1 MRVTRAAGPS
11 PDVDHRAVAEA
22 TALTVV
28 YVAYGIDRLNLDWIP
43 GETSVVI
50 VHNDER
56 LATPERPGTVSLRP
70 GANLGFGAGVN
81 RALEVVT
88 TPRVLLCNPDTRLAP
103 AHFTALAGAPPDD
116 VAAVPLVEPDGTPNS
131 VINRY
136 WHPMAFTA
144 TALRLGRFAPRGS
157 ARRSVLTRS
166 LGRWGRSHRDSL
178 HHVAGSWP
186 LVERWATAAVV
197 AAPTEALRAIGGFDD
212 DYFLYYEDVDLQQ
225 RLARRFPTMRVHLLD
240 VEPAIHEVGGSDSG
254 PASPVARHRL
264 HAALTYARRQD
275 GAAWAMAGALVA
287 VAAGWR
293 R

>member
-1 MRVTRAAGPS
+1 MWVTRAAGPS
-11 PDVDHRAVAEA
+11 LDVDERASAEQA
-22 TALTVV
+22 ALTVV

-43 GETSVVI
+43 SETSVVI

-56 LATPERPGTVSLRP
+56 LQASDRPETVSIHP

-88 TPRVLLCNPDTRLAP
+88 TPRVVLCNPDTRLAP
-103 AHFTALAGAPPDD
+103 AHFTALAEAPPDD
-116 VAAVPLVEPDGTPNS
+116 VAAVPLIERDGTPNS
-131 VINRY
+131 VINQY

-157 ARRSVLTRS
+157 VLRSLSTRL

-178 HHVAGSWP
+178 EHVAGSWP
-186 LVERWATAAVV
+186 LVERWATAAVL

-212 DYFLYYEDVDLQQ
+212 EYFLYYEDVDLQQ
-225 RLARRFPTMRVHLLD
+225 RLARRFPAMRVHLLD

-254 PASPVARHRL
+254 LASPVARHRL
-264 HAALTYARRQD
+264 NAALTYARRQD
-275 GAAWAMAGALVA
+275 GAAWAAAAVFIALTV
-287 VAAGWR
+287 GR
-293 R
+293 RG